1 MTVTGL
7 EEILYKKL
15 KEKVL
20 TEQKIVDKL
29 DRKMT
34 EEDDLS
40 ITAPNRDLVEFE
52 FRSSLTTQ
60 SSPGMK
66 IARKEENYLKTAK
79 NQLRKTAKKMTPA
92 KKKMTSQTR
101 NSPMA
106 RTVARNLGLTDL
118 PCVRSIASRIDLQQ
132 PPRLQEARHCGKVSN
147 FIFTKPLFHSS
158 STGVQTLVCT
168 PARQAAQPMGEEHG
182 NQTASF

>member
-1 MTVTGL
+1 M
-7 EEILYKKL
+7 
-15 KEKVL
+15 
-20 TEQKIVDKL
+20 
-29 DRKMT
+29 
-34 EEDDLS
+34 S

-52 FRSSLTTQ
+52 FRSSLT

-66 IARKEENYLKTAK
+66 ITRMEENYLKTAK

-92 KKKMTSQTR
+92 KKKTSQTR

-106 RTVARNLGLTDL
+106 RTVARNLGLTEL

-158 STGVQTLVCT
+158 STGVQTIVCT